1 MIINFPL
8 KIRFIINPIS
18 GTGKQKG
25 IEEHITK
32 YLDNFEIIHTQK
44 AGDATRISKLAANE
58 NIDAVVVVGGD
69 GTVNEC
75 LRGLVNTNT
84 ALGVIPCGSG
94 NGFAYHI
101 GMDSTIEKA
110 VKQLKNTHIEH
121 IDTCTANGFPFVNV
135 SGIGFDAH
143 IAKLFLTLT
152 QRGFVKYV
160 KLVLRELSYNSKEY
174 TIRYNNIERKIK
186 AYMIDFANASQYG
199 NNARISPMA
208 DFKDGLIDFVIVK
221 DFPKWKIPI
230 FIYMLLTGK
239 IHLSKDVEIIQCDK
253 MEIIAEDTLLHLD
266 GEPFKSSNPIQVALL
281 PKSLKILIP
290 NGKK

>member
-1 MIINFPL
+1 MR
-8 KIRFIINPIS
+8 IRFIINPIS

-32 YLDNFEIIHTQK
+32 HVDNFDIVYTRK
-44 AGDATRISKLAANE
+44 TGDATRISKEAANE
-58 NIDAVVVVGGD
+58 NIDAVIAVGGD

-75 LRGLVNTNT
+75 LKGLVNTNT

-101 GMDSTIEKA
+101 GMDPNIEKS
-110 VKQLKNTHIEH
+110 VKQLKIKNIEDV
-121 IDTCTANGFPFVNV
+121 DTCTANGIPFVNV

-143 IAKLFLTLT
+143 IANLFSTLT
-152 QRGFVKYV
+152 ERGFVKYA
-160 KLVLRELSYNSKEY
+160 KLVLRELSYNAKEY
-174 TIRYNNIERKIK
+174 TIRYNNIERKVK

-208 DFKDGLIDFVIVK
+208 DLKDGLIDFVIVK

-239 IHLSKDVEIIQCDK
+239 IHLSKHVEIIQCDK
-253 MEIIAEDTLLHLD
+253 MTIIGEDTLLHLD
-266 GEPFKSSNPIQVALL
+266 GEPFKASNPIEVTIL
-281 PKSLKILIP
+281 PKSLKIIMP
-290 NGKK
+290 NG